1 MFNCVKRV
9 SFSGNIPETVFVT
22 PYSSRAKPR
31 IARSKTW
38 CNIAR
43 ESWKRY
49 ETLPET
55 KNVMERD
62 ATIARDKKT
71 L

>member
-1 MFNCVKRV
+1 M
-9 SFSGNIPETVFVT
+9 
-22 PYSSRAKPR
+22 
-31 IARSKTW
+31 W

-62 ATIARDKKT
+62 APIARDLKT
-71 L
+71 LWKEMPRIARDGKHYVKRCHSLPEGSENMLENVGKT